1 MTRLVQKISRKR
13 ELTHEQVVA
22 FNDAI
27 NKFDA
32 LLPRL
37 SKYES
42 DEFIVSIYND
52 LAKQIKDMEAAKDE
66 YLKTPI
72 VDYKTYDI
80 NEEDIEEVKQ
90 AILNFK
96 KLVALK

>member
-1 MTRLVQKISRKR
+1 MTQLTQKIETKRK
-13 ELTHEQVVA
+13 LTQEQAVA

-42 DEFIVSIYND
+42 DEFIVNIYND
-52 LAKQIKDMEAAKDE
+52 LAKQIKDMEAVKDE
-66 YLKTPI
+66 YLQTPI
-72 VDYKTYDI
+72 VEYKTYDI

-90 AILNFK
+90 AIENII

>member
-1 MTRLVQKISRKR
+1 MTQLTQKIETKRK
-13 ELTHEQVVA
+13 LTQEQVLA
-22 FNDAI
+22 YNDAT

-32 LLPRL
+32 LVTRL

-42 DEFIVSIYND
+42 DEFIVDIYNK
-52 LAKQIKDMEAAKDE
+52 LAKQIKDMEAAKNE
-66 YLKTPI
+66 YLETPI
-72 VDYKTYDI
+72 IDYKTYDI

-90 AILNFK
+90 AIENFM

>member
-1 MTRLVQKISRKR
+1 MTQLVQKISRKR
-13 ELTHEQVVA
+13 ELTKEQINA
-22 FNDAI
+22 FTNAVD
-27 NKFDA
+27 KFDA
-32 LLPRL
+32 LIPRL
-37 SKYES
+37 RKYES

-66 YLKTPI
+66 YLQTPI
-72 VDYKTYDI
+72 EDIKTYDI

>member
-1 MTRLVQKISRKR
+1 MTQLTQKIETKR
-13 ELTHEQVVA
+13 ELTREQVLA
-22 FNDAI
+22 YNDAT

-32 LLPRL
+32 LVTRL

-42 DEFIVSIYND
+42 DEFIVDIYNG
-52 LAKQIKDMEAAKDE
+52 LAKQIKDMELAKNE
-66 YLKTPI
+66 YLETPI

-90 AILNFK
+90 AIENFM

>member
-1 MTRLVQKISRKR
+1 MTQLTQKIETKRK
-13 ELTHEQVVA
+13 LSQEQADA
-22 FNDAI
+22 FNDALD
-27 NKFDA
+27 KFDA

-42 DEFIVSIYND
+42 DEFIVDIYNE
-52 LAKQIKDMEAAKDE
+52 LAKQIKDMEAAKNE
-66 YLKTPI
+66 FLETPI
-72 VDYKTYDI
+72 IEYKTYDI

-90 AILNFK
+90 AIENFM